1 MRARYLKVG
10 SLDNGTSDLY
20 SHKKVLRV
28 VGPWRIYFKTR
39 ISNWTCNWEVAGSPG
54 SGNLEGIARFTPYV
68 ESYCMLIAGYL
79 SEQLNT
85 VVMVGT
91 PKDSTRM

>member
-1 MRARYLKVG
+1 MG

-28 VGPWRIYFKTR
+28 VGPWRIYFKMR